1 MKMKCC
7 PLLVQSITTQ
17 SIIAEGEMSKI
28 SYFQKC
34 IGENCAAFKI
44 GGFCEKFKSLVV
56 IRDDTKG
63 I

>member
-7 PLLVQSITTQ
+7 PLLVQSETRQ
-17 SIIAEGEMSKI
+17 SLTAKGESFTR
-28 SYFQKC
+28 SYFSEC

-56 IRDDTKG
+56 IQDNTKG
-63 I
+63 V